1 MKKTL
6 VLLLT
11 AVLLLIGAVAPVG
24 TGQAK
29 AAQAP
34 VYTELATFVDGTLLI
49 SPVKSMA
56 ANGSTYVPVK
66 LAAQIPGI
74 TVNTTAG
81 IVLTGDKGTAKLDAT
96 NSLSYKNSNYVTF
109 KTLLKIASLDGKYAS
124 TAETLFIWST
134 EEGKTKSQA
143 MLASISKMQGTL
155 AKVIGKKNYVYGF
168 PGYHWVT
175 GVSYD
180 GGANVEFTML
190 KDDGTVWTLDY
201 PTNGDILMY
210 SDSYL
215 QYLKSRYVGLSA
227 WVNNTILASNSR
239 FVNMEK
245 VTVVGV
251 FPDPDQGTLRVQVRR
266 SNGELTNLIIDNNTD
281 PEDEI
286 TDDLF
291 FKNPKTVLKISD
303 KMWKAIQEERVV
315 TGMTVNEV
323 LLAWGEPDRVNDAL
337 ELAIYG
343 NTYLYF
349 RNGKLIL
356 IV

>member
-143 MLASISKMQGTL
+143 MLTSISKMS
-155 AKVIGKKNYVYGF
+155 ASIPKAIGKKVYIYGF
-168 PGYHWVT
+168 PGYQWVT

-180 GGANVEFTML
+180 GGSTVEYEML
-190 KDDGTVWTLDY
+190 KEDGTVWTFDY
-201 PTNGDILMY
+201 PVDGSIIMY

-215 QYLKSRYVGLSA
+215 QWLKSKYVGLTG
-227 WVNNTILASNSR
+227 WINNSVMENSP

-245 VTVVGV
+245 VTITNVS
-251 FPDPDQGTLRVQVRR
+251 PDPDQGSLLVQIRR
-266 SNGELTNLIIDNNTD
+266 ANGSFYNLICDDATD
-281 PEDEI
+281 PEEEI
-286 TDDLF
+286 SDYLY
-291 FKNPKTVLKISD
+291 FKNPKTLFKISD
-303 KMWKAIQEERVV
+303 KMWKAIQEERIV
-315 TGMTVNEV
+315 TGMTFEEV
-323 LLAWGEPDRVNDAL
+323 YLAWGEPDRTQEYVG
-337 ELAIYG
+337 LAVYG
-343 NTYLYF
+343 DTYLYF
-349 RNGKLIL
+349 RNNKLYL
-356 IV
+356 IA